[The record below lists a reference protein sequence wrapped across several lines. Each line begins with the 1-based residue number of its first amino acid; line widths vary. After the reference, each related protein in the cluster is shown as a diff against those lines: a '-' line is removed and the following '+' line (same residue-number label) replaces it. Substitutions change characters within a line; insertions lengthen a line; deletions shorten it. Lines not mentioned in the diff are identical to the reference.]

1 MQHIDFYTPLSGAD
15 LHLAFLSKHVK
26 TIDKSRERES
36 IIATMKQQPSREFYL
51 PNNKPDNKPEVER
64 FVRFSTTTEQLKHML
79 EVARVVGI
87 AAEPITDPE
96 VAGETYAA
104 QAHAELASGLIY
116 EDKRS
121 RPDPV
126 FFRETAQKR
135 VESGDTM
142 VLFTTTGPQ
151 AMQPFA
157 DEYKRRFGH
166 DAY

>member
-1 MQHIDFYTPLSGAD
+1 
-15 LHLAFLSKHVK
+15 
-26 TIDKSRERES
+26 
-36 IIATMKQQPSREFYL
+36 MKQQPSRGFYL
-51 PNNKPDNKPEVER
+51 PNNKPEVER
-64 FVRFSTTTEQLKHML
+64 FVRFSTTTEELKNML
-79 EVARVVGI
+79 VAARVVGI

-104 QAHAELASGLIY
+104 QAHAELARRLSY
-116 EDKRS
+116 EDNQS

-126 FFRETAQKR
+126 FFRETAKKR

-151 AMQPFA
+151 AMQPFV

-166 DAY
+166 NTY